1 LVLLFHFGTVAGR
14 RAGVKNVVPRMGDAV
29 EKDVA
34 YKKTRMEA
42 YAFQYNFCR
51 IVSAYIQLG
60 IWVKLM
66 THFLLD
72 PPRIKKDDRKQRSS
86 YCHECL
92 ERFAADDVRCSYGT
106 RYFHKECYKRWQQ
119 KKLFQRA

>member
-1 LVLLFHFGTVAGR
+1 
-14 RAGVKNVVPRMGDAV
+14 MGDAV
-29 EKDVA
+29 EKDVGNRKA
-34 YKKTRMEA
+34 RVEA

-60 IWVKLM
+60 IWVKIM
-66 THFLLD
+66 THFRLD

-106 RYFHKECYKRWQQ
+106 RYFHKACYKRWQQ
-119 KKLFQRA
+119 KKMFQWFQCA